1 MKKFEEKQLRLCG
14 LYEHHAVSAVR
25 SEVSCLCKRKHAE
38 IIIGTQLLLSLS
50 SFFICFF
57 FIAHHLVLLNFCSIQ
72 DHKDSYMLHN

>member
-1 MKKFEEKQLRLCG
+1 
-14 LYEHHAVSAVR
+14 
-25 SEVSCLCKRKHAE
+25 
-38 IIIGTQLLLSLS
+38 LLSLS